1 MNTGS
6 LRIAIVVA
14 LVIAGVVVLRS
25 GFGAGGGGAIA
36 LPSGSSSPSSPAP
49 SPSHA
54 KSPKPTSTPSPQVA
68 GVITAVFNGTTVL
81 GLGAQV
87 ESTLVK
93 DGYVFPVDASN
104 SPTIP
109 LTKSIV
115 YYRGGA
121 NAAQNRA
128 DAQYV
133 ADTYLQ
139 GAKVKALAPSQS
151 SLVDKTVQIAIF
163 IGNDFTP

>member
-1 MNTGS
+1 MNTGT

-14 LVIAGVVVLRS
+14 LVITGVVVLRS
-25 GFGAGGGGAIA
+25 GFASGGPAAIA
-36 LPSGSSSPSSPAP
+36 LPSGSSSPSPSP
-49 SPSHA
+49 SPSHSR
-54 KSPKPTSTPSPQVA
+54 SPKPSTAPSPQVE

-87 ESTLVK
+87 QQTLTH
-93 DGYVFPVDASN
+93 DGYVFPVDAAN

-109 LTKSIV
+109 LSKSIV

-121 NAAQNRA
+121 DAAQNRS

-139 GAKVKALAPSQS
+139 GAKVKALATDQA

>member
-1 MNTGS
+1 VNTGS

-68 GVITAVFNGTTVL
+68 GVITAVFNGTIVL
-81 GLGAQV
+81 NLGAQV
-87 ESTLVK
+87 QQTLTK

-109 LTKSIV
+109 LAKSIV

-121 NAAQNRA
+121 NAAQNRS

-133 ADTYLQ
+133 SLNSCCTAPPASPRGVPFADTPAHTLM
-139 GAKVKALAPSQS
+139 GAEWPL
-151 SLVDKTVQIAIF
+151 
-163 IGNDFTP
+163 